1 MLMWNY
7 PSKKKPEKIDPANNN
22 FRTHIDQNLA
32 AQMFQTDLSRFLSQ
46 LYDPS
51 FELIILC
58 IGTDRSTGDSLGP
71 LVGSKLVD
79 SGIESAMVFGTLD
92 LPVHA
97 VNLPQTI
104 AQIQTQYQ
112 KPFIIAVDACLGRFE
127 SIGYISIKEGPLQ
140 PGTGVNKNLPAI
152 GDLQIVGIVNV
163 GGFMEYMVLQNTRLN
178 LVMKMADIISQG
190 IYREVQK
197 LTPRLDTVIVPEFQL
212 ELETLPLT

>member
-1 MLMWNY
+1 MWNS
-7 PSKKKPEKIDPANNN
+7 PSKKKPEKTDLSNNN
-22 FRTHIDQNLA
+22 FRTHIDQNSA
-32 AQMFQTDLSRFLSQ
+32 AQIFQTDLNRFLSQ

-71 LVGSKLVD
+71 LVGSKLAD
-79 SGIESAMVFGTLD
+79 LGIASAMVFGTLD
-92 LPVHA
+92 FPVHA
-97 VNLPQTI
+97 VNLHQTI
-104 AQIQTQYQ
+104 TQIQSQYQ

-127 SIGYISIKEGPLQ
+127 NIGYISIKEGSLQ
-140 PGTGVNKNLPAI
+140 PGTGVNKNLPAV

-197 LTPRLDTVIVPEFQL
+197 LNQQLDAVLIPEFPIS
-212 ELETLPLT
+212 LETLPLT

>member
-1 MLMWNY
+1 MWNS
-7 PSKKKPEKIDPANNN
+7 PSKKKPEKNDLPAENY
-22 FRTHIDQNLA
+22 RTHINQNLA
-32 AQMFQTDLSRFLSQ
+32 AQMFQTDLNRFLGQ

-51 FELIILC
+51 SELIILC

-71 LVGSKLVD
+71 LVGSKLID
-79 SGIESAMVFGTLD
+79 LGIAPATVFGTLD
-92 LPVHA
+92 FPVHA
-97 VNLPQTI
+97 VNLHQTI
-104 AQIQTQYQ
+104 SQIHAQYQ

-140 PGTGVNKNLPAI
+140 PGTGVNKNLPAV

-190 IYREVQK
+190 IYREVQ
-197 LTPRLDTVIVPEFQL
+197 QL
-212 ELETLPLT
+212 CHQRESVLIPDFPISLETLPLT